1 MWNLFQPCIST
12 SKTKPMKTNTYHS
25 ARFHQLNGNSFMPMQ
40 VIAFLL
46 FMLFTS
52 AAFAQSNKVV
62 KGVVTMA
69 DDGSALG
76 GSHIQLKGTAIG
88 TVTDAAG
95 KFEFPQALK
104 PNDILV
110 FSFIGLKTQ
119 EYTITETTPD
129 VLSIVMEFEEIS
141 MVGELSDCGLYEP
154 KQNVIARIRTK
165 LKGIF

>member
-1 MWNLFQPCIST
+1 
-12 SKTKPMKTNTYHS
+12 MKTNTYTAH
-25 ARFHQLNGNSFMPMQ
+25 FHQLIGNSFMPMQ
-40 VIAFLL
+40 VIALL
-46 FMLFTS
+46 FFMLFTS
-52 AAFAQSNKVV
+52 SAFAQSTKVV

-76 GSHIQLKGTAIG
+76 GTHIQLKGTAIG
-88 TVTDAAG
+88 TVSDAAG

-104 PNDILV
+104 SNDVLV

-129 VLSIVMEFEEIS
+129 VISIVMEFEEIS
-141 MVGELSDCGLYEP
+141 MVGELSDCGVYEP

-165 LKGIF
+165 LKSIF

>member
-1 MWNLFQPCIST
+1 MWNLFQVCISIT
-12 SKTKPMKTNTYHS
+12 KNKPMKTNTYHT
-25 ARFHQLNGNSFMPMQ
+25 ARFHQLIGNSFMPMQ
-40 VIAFLL
+40 IIAFLF

-52 AAFAQSNKVV
+52 PAFAQSNKIV

-76 GSHIQLKGTAIG
+76 GTHIQLKGTATG
-88 TVTDAAG
+88 TVTDSAG

-119 EYTITETTPD
+119 EYTITEAMPES
-129 VLSIVMEFEEIS
+129 LQIVMEFEEIS
-141 MVGELSDCGLYEP
+141 MVGELNDSGVYEP

-165 LKGIF
+165 LKSIF